1 MHRVLALVLACCL
14 IVAGCTETVT
24 GTAVS
29 PGGSSGAGPAA
40 GGESKPAKRPRDRN
54 QAAVLLALRQID
66 ACALFDKSLSK
77 KLSPDA
83 TPLASG
89 PHSCELTEIRD
100 GYPSSP
106 LMQVA
111 VGAGFDHVSRYGAAP
126 VTIAGAKAYEYRDAT
141 SRTCEVTFPVSFT
154 LGVQLEHEAGT
165 PEKACPV
172 VHRFG
177 KAVVAKLRKPGSIRV
192 QRAERPLSAW
202 DGCTL
207 LVHLLDK
214 PKDYTYEVDGTKDPF
229 SGCHGRLDQEVDPS
243 SSAGESVSLDA
254 EYNRELQSGSKTR
267 TIAGKKVAVDD
278 RGEDCVLSWVQGDS
292 RTGNEWVGKLIIELT
307 ATCAKASK
315 MAATAI
321 RLAGK
326 APSKPGRPQRKLL
339 YGPGDPDS
347 AAPGACLHLA
357 VGHNAECEPY
367 QPTTAPKG
375 YEAIVAA
382 EANNR
387 NVRCAVFA
395 PAVTSK
401 FGSTFKPVIY
411 GEHCIFVDPKHEL
424 DITVNVLPN
433 SEMYVLNKYA
443 DDPSLYTD
451 RQEIQL
457 AGKSALTFF
466 SSGKDAFDI
475 YLSPT
480 NDLNAGGGLH
490 IGLEA
495 SRPRG
500 DRSGIEGPPVDPALV
515 ELAKQAM
522 SEAVEAHLN

>member
-1 MHRVLALVLACCL
+1 MHRVLALVLAGCL
-14 IVAGCTETVT
+14 IVAGCTETVA

-29 PGGSSGAGPAA
+29 GGGPSGAGPAA
-40 GGESKPAKRPRDRN
+40 GGDSKPAKRPRDRN

-66 ACALFDKSLSK
+66 ACALFDESLSK
-77 KLSPDA
+77 KLSADA

-89 PHSCELTEIRD
+89 PHSCELTEILD
-100 GYPSSP
+100 GYPGSP
-106 LMQVA
+106 LMKVA

-126 VTIAGAKAYEYRDAT
+126 VTIAGAKAYEYRDAM
-141 SRTCEVTFPVSFT
+141 SSTCEVAFPVSFT
-154 LGVQLEHEAGT
+154 LGIQLEHEAGT
-165 PEKACPV
+165 PEEACRV

-177 KAVVAKLRKPGSIRV
+177 KAMVAKLRKPGSITV
-192 QRAERPLSAW
+192 QPAKRPLSAW

-214 PKDYTYEVDGTKDPF
+214 PKDYTYEVDGVADPF
-229 SGCHGRLDQEVDPS
+229 SGCLGRLDQEVDPS
-243 SSAGESVSLDA
+243 SSAGERVSLEAKYDK
-254 EYNRELQSGSKTR
+254 ELESRPKRR

-292 RTGNEWVGKLIIELT
+292 RTGNKWVGKLMIELT
-307 ATCAKASK
+307 AACAKASK
-315 MAATAI
+315 MAAKAI
-321 RLAGK
+321 RLADK

-339 YGPGDPDS
+339 YGPRDPDS
-347 AAPGACLHLA
+347 AAPGACVHLA

-375 YEAIVAA
+375 YDAIVSA
-382 EANNR
+382 EANDR
-387 NVRCAVFA
+387 NVRCAVFE
-395 PAVTSK
+395 PAVRSK

-424 DITVNVLPN
+424 VITVNVLPK
-433 SEMYVLNKYA
+433 SEIYVLNKYG
-443 DDPSLYTD
+443 DDPGLYTD

-466 SSGKDAFDI
+466 TSGKDGFDI
-475 YLSPT
+475 YLSPAG
-480 NDLNAGGGLH
+480 DLNAAGGLH
-490 IGLEA
+490 IGLE
-495 SRPRG
+495 SSPPRG
-500 DRSGIEGPPVDPALV
+500 DRSTIEGPPVDPALV

-522 SEAVEAHLN
+522 SEVVNAHLN